1 MFLVKTD
8 SWYLERIIW
17 MLAGVMTLGSV
28 SLGVYFSP
36 YWFILTGIVGINQ
49 IILALT
55 GFCPMTV
62 VLNKFGVKS
71 RIA

>member
-8 SWYLERIIW
+8 SWYLERIVW
-17 MLAGVMTLGSV
+17 MVAGVMTLGSV
-28 SLGVYFSP
+28 ILGIYFSP

-49 IILALT
+49 IILSFT

-62 VLNKFGVKS
+62 MLNKFGIKS

>member
-8 SWYLERIIW
+8 TWYLERIIW

-28 SLGVYFSP
+28 SLGIYFSP

-49 IILALT
+49 IILAFT